1 MSAPAESPAPR
12 AASAAGVS
20 VAVIGGASSYAMFDV
35 VSLEGL
41 TVKVRGPVLLEV
53 TEEVPMRFSRNGASV
68 DVRARVLGHD
78 RSGGGVVTELALV
91 DGETEL
97 RRLLGS

>member
-20 VAVIGGASSYAMFDV
+20 VAVIGGAGSYAMFDV
-35 VSLEGL
+35 VSLDGAR
-41 TVKVRGPVLLEV
+41 VKVRGPVLLEL
-53 TEEVPMRFSRNGASV
+53 TEEIPLRVSRDGASV
-68 DVRARVLGHD
+68 DVRARVLAHD

-97 RRLLGS
+97 RRLLGA